1 MRPDSEATLEVWN
14 GIYISGCRNVS
25 HLVLELGVTRGVMR
39 TICSV
44 CAGDWYVT
52 EVRSFRF
59 FFRNFNCFDLV

>member
-1 MRPDSEATLEVWN
+1 MAFTSQGVGTLAIWFW
-14 GIYISGCRNVS
+14 SW
-25 HLVLELGVTRGVMR
+25 GVTRGVMR

-44 CAGDWYVT
+44 CAGDWYVS